1 MSAIK
6 IHCVV
11 IVLLL
16 SSSSFAEYDPCVLK
30 QTCGACIQEPKC
42 AWCSDPS
49 WNATNSRCSTAGKQS
64 CAADYAVNPVTEYTD
79 HVSEPLVSYK
89 NDTSKVV
96 QVSPQDIHL
105 KMRSNDPYNVSLRF
119 ARAEYPVDLYYLMDL
134 SYSMR
139 DDKETLE
146 NLGKSLA
153 ESMKNFTSDVRLGFG
168 SFIDKVVLPFTN
180 TLPIRL
186 KEPCRGCKQTPYGFH
201 NHMKLTYNVTNFSYE
216 VSHANISGNID
227 GPEGG
232 FDALMQVVVC
242 SEEIGWRSD
251 ARRLVVFSTDNDFH
265 MAGDGKLGGI
275 VEPNDGQCHLDE
287 SGMYT
292 HSKLQDYPSVS
303 HLNHKVK
310 EKAINVIFAVTEQYL
325 PAYRYLTKS
334 IEGAQL
340 GHLTTDS
347 SNILQLVAEQ
357 YKKISSAV
365 KMKDDGTDFVK
376 VRYYTSCKDK
386 SAEPKETANC
396 DNLKIG
402 EEVEFLVEVSVVSCP
417 ADPNEWNQ
425 TIKIFPVGSHESLT
439 IHLELICDCACEH
452 KEHPSYKTNA
462 SECSHNGTYACGIC
476 QCDERHFGQKCEC
489 SATQLDSL
497 ESYASN
503 CKPNND
509 SDIPDCFGQGICFCG
524 ECKCNLREDE
534 DERIYGKYCQ
544 CDNFSCARVG
554 GQLCA
559 GRGVCDCGQCVCRP
573 GWSGADC
580 NCKTS
585 TDSCVAPGDS
595 AICSDNGYCDCGV
608 CRCEEEFE
616 GTFCERPVT
625 GSLTRMECERLL
637 PCVLC
642 RVHKREPLS
651 PLECAVNCTSLIIQK
666 VDSLEE
672 GENCVMY
679 TEDNCRCEFFYSY
692 NDTSVIVQA
701 LKTLDCPVKLGY
713 YPLIAIVGL
722 VFLVGLF
729 ALALWKLYVVR
740 KDRIEFAKFEDEQ
753 KKARWEADTNPLYRQ
768 PVSQFQNP
776 MYSDSL

>member
-1 MSAIK
+1 MPTKMGIRLRYAEKSFATSDTTPMKMSAT
-6 IHCVV
+6 V
-11 IVLLL
+11 
-16 SSSSFAEYDPCVLK
+16 
-30 QTCGACIQEPKC
+30 
-42 AWCSDPS
+42 
-49 WNATNSRCSTAGKQS
+49 
-64 CAADYAVNPVTEYTD
+64 AVE
-79 HVSEPLVSYK
+79 
-89 NDTSKVV
+89 TSGRK
-96 QVSPQDIHL
+96 P
-105 KMRSNDPYNVSLRF
+105 
-119 ARAEYPVDLYYLMDL
+119 
-134 SYSMR
+134 
-139 DDKETLE
+139 
-146 NLGKSLA
+146 
-153 ESMKNFTSDVRLGFG
+153 
-168 SFIDKVVLPFTN
+168 
-180 TLPIRL
+180 
-186 KEPCRGCKQTPYGFH
+186 
-201 NHMKLTYNVTNFSYE
+201 
-216 VSHANISGNID
+216 
-227 GPEGG
+227 
-232 FDALMQVVVC
+232 
-242 SEEIGWRSD
+242 
-251 ARRLVVFSTDNDFH
+251 
-265 MAGDGKLGGI
+265 
-275 VEPNDGQCHLDE
+275 
-287 SGMYT
+287 
-292 HSKLQDYPSVS
+292 
-303 HLNHKVK
+303 
-310 EKAINVIFAVTEQYL
+310 
-325 PAYRYLTKS
+325 TK
-334 IEGAQL
+334 
-340 GHLTTDS
+340 
-347 SNILQLVAEQ
+347 
-357 YKKISSAV
+357 
-365 KMKDDGTDFVK
+365 
-376 VRYYTSCKDK
+376 R
-386 SAEPKETANC
+386 PR
-396 DNLKIG
+396 
-402 EEVEFLVEVSVVSCP
+402 
-417 ADPNEWNQ
+417 
-425 TIKIFPVGSHESLT
+425 
-439 IHLELICDCACEH
+439 
-452 KEHPSYKTNA
+452 YKTNA

-580 NCKTS
+580 NCKTA

-651 PLECAVNCTSLIIQK
+651 PLECAVNCTSLIIVK

-692 NDTSVIVQA
+692 NDTSIIVQA

-753 KKARWEADTNPLYRQ
+753 KKARWEAVKTSIIISKICILNSKFVPGCAGNKVQDKLEQVLQRNVGLKDLRTASDILAGKNTDLQCNIPVQLVSKFKYAPVQSILSEKLLSSSLLSKNLKVRIYKTVTLPVVLYGCETWTLTLREEHRLRVFENKVLRKIFGAKRDEVTGEWRKLHNTELHSLYSSPDIIRNIKSRRLRWAGHVAREIDGVCVCDIPLFKYARLTSCDVERSFSQYKSFGINRHAFVMENLEMTFVVHCNSRPTTSCQLSEDRSESHKCYQGGTTYEATRPGDNGCAVSSTQKFLVQQHITTSKHQANKQLNSKQRQLFLTQPTTSNVRSEFNIDLCRSLISADIPLYKLKNKVFREFLEKYTQ
-768 PVSQFQNP
+768 HTIPDESTLRKTYAPSIYDETIQKIRDEIKDSSIWVSI
-776 MYSDSL
+776 DET